1 MSYTV
6 YCHLFPNGKRYI
18 GLTSGKP
25 EYRRDNGNGYS
36 SQVLMRRA
44 IEKYGWENVKPIILD
59 DGLSKEEAIEKE
71 KFYISQ
77 YHTQEDE
84 FGYNLTEGGEGH
96 SGYSPTEETRKKL
109 SDAGKRR
116 GNSWVTEELRE
127 KRRLAATGRR
137 HSEETKK
144 KISEAMKRRGN
155 SFVTDEYRRKLS
167 IAHMGNTNM
176 KGHTQTAESNK
187 KRSDSLKGIPKS
199 EETKAKM
206 RKPKSKEAVENM
218 RKASQLRWKK
228 YYENK
233 AKLEELSRQFGG
245 A

>member
-25 EYRRDNGNGYS
+25 EYRWGNGNGYS
-36 SQVLMRRA
+36 GQVLMKRS
-44 IEKYGWENVKPIILD
+44 IEKYGWENVEHIILD
-59 DGLSKEEAIEKE
+59 EGLSKEEAIEKE

-109 SDAGKRR
+109 SEAGKRR

-127 KRRLAATGRR
+127 KRRVAATGRR
-137 HSEETKK
+137 HSEETKN
-144 KISEAMKRRGN
+144 KIREAMKRRGN
-155 SFVTDEYRRKLS
+155 SYVTEEMRRKISLAN
-167 IAHMGNTNM
+167 IGNTHT
-176 KGHTQTAESNK
+176 KGSTQTPESNK
-187 KRSDSLKGIPKS
+187 KRSDALKGIPKS

-228 YYENK
+228 YYEDK
-233 AKLEELSRQFGG
+233 AKLEDLTKQSGV
-245 A
+245 